1 MIFEEKNVF
10 LSLYLNGMS
19 MPIRTLDK
27 SSGIGSCS
35 SSSIEQS
42 FIESD
47 LSLKNNKLENNT
59 NANGSAVDYSFLEE
73 EIFEED
79 GTYEELLAYDN
90 QEEEYLFEHNKRL
103 NLSKRRRHGLPPIT
117 PKASMKDL
125 VTNFLFDHMWSE
137 LINWSS
143 DIIQTYAKTIS
154 DEFISDSLCK
164 TPQPESNSSSGSGNS
179 NNNNNNN
186 QIQLDISKESIIS
199 NTNNNLG
206 NSNQIINN
214 NNTQQNS
221 INNFTN
227 QTNISNLNSTSN
239 LATSLTKANVVQL
252 KPFDAALNN
261 SVTTNAT
268 ANNNNNTTTAVNPPF
283 YHLLEKTTLSS
294 GLLSRDNS
302 TLYANS
308 AKFNDNLS
316 SVGNFAFF
324 SNK

>member
-1 MIFEEKNVF
+1 
-10 LSLYLNGMS
+10 

-47 LSLKNNKLENNT
+47 LSLKNST
-59 NANGSAVDYSFLEE
+59 NANGSAVVDYSFLEE

-164 TPQPESNSSSGSGNS
+164 TPQPESNSSSGSS
-179 NNNNNNN
+179 SNNNN

-206 NSNQIINN
+206 NSNQIINDI
-214 NNTQQNS
+214 Q
-221 INNFTN
+221 
-227 QTNISNLNSTSN
+227 
-239 LATSLTKANVVQL
+239 
-252 KPFDAALNN
+252 
-261 SVTTNAT
+261 
-268 ANNNNNTTTAVNPPF
+268 
-283 YHLLEKTTLSS
+283 
-294 GLLSRDNS
+294 
-302 TLYANS
+302 
-308 AKFNDNLS
+308 
-316 SVGNFAFF
+316 
-324 SNK
+324 

>member
-1 MIFEEKNVF
+1 
-10 LSLYLNGMS
+10 MS

-47 LSLKNNKLENNT
+47 LSLKNNKLENT
-59 NANGSAVDYSFLEE
+59 NNNNNNGSVDYSFLEE

-164 TPQPESNSSSGSGNS
+164 TPQPESNSSSGSS
-179 NNNNNNN
+179 SNNNNN
-186 QIQLDISKESIIS
+186 QIQLDISKESIVS

-214 NNTQQNS
+214 NYNSTQQNS

-227 QTNISNLNSTSN
+227 QNNISNLNSTSN

-252 KPFDAALNN
+252 KPFDSALNN
-261 SVTTNAT
+261 SMTTNAT
-268 ANNNNNTTTAVNPPF
+268 NNNNNNNNTTTTVNPPF

-302 TLYANS
+302 TLYAHS

-316 SVGNFAFF
+316 SVRNIAFF
-324 SNK
+324 FINK